1 MLGNFSFG
9 DYFKAK
15 AIKFAWE
22 VSTEVFGLDAN
33 LIWPS
38 VFHEDE
44 EAFELWTQYVPA
56 EKIVRFGEKE
66 NFWSMGDVGPC
77 GPCSELLYD
86 RGAKY
91 GKETNP
97 ADNPDGERFL
107 EFWNLVF
114 MQYNR
119 DANGNMNPLPKP
131 SIDTGA
137 GMERIVL
144 LNMNVDSVFETD
156 VLQSIIN
163 RVEEISGIEYQY
175 DNPQAPAFRVI
186 ADHLRTLSFAIADG
200 VQPSNLDRGYVLRK
214 ILRRAVRYG
223 RTIGLTKPFLADVLP
238 ILIETMGDDYQELK
252 TSKNRIAE
260 IITSEEE
267 SFIRTLQRGGNILNG
282 IIEDSKKQKNTIS
295 GDDAFKLKDTYGF
308 PIEEILLIAKDAN
321 LKVDIKRY
329 DILEQEAKNRSRKAH
344 KTIQQSVSENLFK
357 DLPESTF
364 LGYENHTSDATI
376 KAIVVENKFVTELH
390 AEQEGII
397 ILDKT
402 PFYAERGGQVGDF
415 GSIHTKDAIF
425 EVTDCQTPFTG
436 IIAHVGKLKKGSLN
450 QGDVITATIDKNR
463 RQKICNN
470 HTTTHLLHWA
480 LCEVLGEHV
489 RQSGSIVDPDR
500 LRFDFSH
507 HKALSQDEI
516 SAVEDLVNTKIRE
529 NSPVNAYE
537 CNYENL
543 DKDIKQFFGDK
554 YTSVVRVVDIDYSK
568 ELCGGTHTSFLGT
581 IGYFRIAK
589 EGSIAAGIRRIEALT
604 GHPAELLSR
613 QSDEKIHYLASTLK
627 CPIDKIENRIEKLL
641 EENKESSHQI
651 KKLQK
656 DLIKDLIN
664 QKRTIKG
671 FEFLALELSTTPKEL
686 KILTEELFNKIS
698 SGVLIIAAKVGEDKT
713 QIIIKVTEDITKTVK
728 ANELIKELAP
738 IIDGRGGG
746 KPHMAQAG
754 GSYPEKLGEVITKA
768 NQIIN

>member
-1 MLGNFSFG
+1 MQTQNIRRKFIEYFKNQGHTVVPSSSVVPHDDPTLLFNNAGMNQFKDVFLGKSSRDYKRAVSSQKCLRVGGKHNDLENVGHTKRHCTFFEMLGNFSFG

-223 RTIGLTKPFLADVLP
+223 RTIGLKKPFLADILP
-238 ILIETMGDDYQELK
+238 TLIETMGDDYQELK
-252 TSKNRIAE
+252 TSKSRIAE

-267 SFIRTLQRGGNILNG
+267 SFMRTLQRGGNILNG

-308 PIEEILLIAKDAN
+308 PIEDILLIAKDAN

-329 DILEQEAKNRSRKAH
+329 NILEQEAKNRSRKAH
-344 KTIQQSVSENLFK
+344 KKNL
-357 DLPESTF
+357 
-364 LGYENHTSDATI
+364 
-376 KAIVVENKFVTELH
+376 
-390 AEQEGII
+390 
-397 ILDKT
+397 
-402 PFYAERGGQVGDF
+402 
-415 GSIHTKDAIF
+415 
-425 EVTDCQTPFTG
+425 
-436 IIAHVGKLKKGSLN
+436 
-450 QGDVITATIDKNR
+450 
-463 RQKICNN
+463 
-470 HTTTHLLHWA
+470 TT
-480 LCEVLGEHV
+480 
-489 RQSGSIVDPDR
+489 
-500 LRFDFSH
+500 
-507 HKALSQDEI
+507 
-516 SAVEDLVNTKIRE
+516 
-529 NSPVNAYE
+529 
-537 CNYENL
+537 
-543 DKDIKQFFGDK
+543 
-554 YTSVVRVVDIDYSK
+554 
-568 ELCGGTHTSFLGT
+568 
-581 IGYFRIAK
+581 
-589 EGSIAAGIRRIEALT
+589 
-604 GHPAELLSR
+604 
-613 QSDEKIHYLASTLK
+613 
-627 CPIDKIENRIEKLL
+627 
-641 EENKESSHQI
+641 
-651 KKLQK
+651 
-656 DLIKDLIN
+656 
-664 QKRTIKG
+664 
-671 FEFLALELSTTPKEL
+671 
-686 KILTEELFNKIS
+686 
-698 SGVLIIAAKVGEDKT
+698 
-713 QIIIKVTEDITKTVK
+713 
-728 ANELIKELAP
+728 
-738 IIDGRGGG
+738 
-746 KPHMAQAG
+746 
-754 GSYPEKLGEVITKA
+754 
-768 NQIIN
+768 